1 MYISSNEPTAPR
13 YIHINPQTNKVHLLV
28 PISYGDEINHA
39 DGCDKTTAALQ
50 DLFNREALDELDTY
64 QHTLQLDIQLLDEG
78 SEQRIAKEE
87 RLIQSI

>member
-1 MYISSNEPTAPR
+1 M
-13 YIHINPQTNKVHLLV
+13 
-28 PISYGDEINHA
+28 NHA